1 MQHGQIYFSIT
12 ATLKSRIRG
21 SMAMGSKS
29 LCQQKRDAA
38 RTDIPQNWDVSK
50 NVTQHGQIYPKTG
63 PSAKTWR
70 STDRHTPK
78 LGRQQKCDA
87 SRTDIAQNRAAGRL
101 QKQSRQQKHERREGR
116 VQKTEQNFRV
126 FRWRV
131 LKTFLFLF
139 KGWVFYMLFNPWSQ
153 KIYWKKNMRLCFKV
167 LKTYHIIKIHCTGM
181 LIQYKISR
189 KLHTK

>member
-1 MQHGQIYFSIT
+1 MWRQSHQQKRDAARTDIPKNWAVSKMWCSTDIYI
-12 ATLKSRIRG
+12 LKNRIRR

-29 LCQQKRDAA
+29 LCQQKCDTA

-131 LKTFLFLF
+131 L
-139 KGWVFYMLFNPWSQ
+139 
-153 KIYWKKNMRLCFKV
+153 I
-167 LKTYHIIKIHCTGM
+167 
-181 LIQYKISR
+181 
-189 KLHTK
+189 

>member
-1 MQHGQIYFSIT
+1 MIT
-12 ATLKSRIRG
+12 ANTFYTPRQRRNTSEIR
-21 SMAMGSKS
+21 
-29 LCQQKRDAA
+29 QQKHDAA

-139 KGWVFYMLFNPWSQ
+139 KGWFFTCFLIPDPKKSIGKKHASLF
-153 KIYWKKNMRLCFKV
+153 
-167 LKTYHIIKIHCTGM
+167 
-181 LIQYKISR
+181 
-189 KLHTK
+189 